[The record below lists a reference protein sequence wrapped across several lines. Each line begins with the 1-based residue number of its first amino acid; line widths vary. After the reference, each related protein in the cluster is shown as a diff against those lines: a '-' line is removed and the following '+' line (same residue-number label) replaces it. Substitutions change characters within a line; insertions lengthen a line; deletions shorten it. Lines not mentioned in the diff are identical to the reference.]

1 MNGMQLAERYYEQ
14 FGKPMLEEKF
24 PEVLETA
31 AIGLAGSGSEC
42 LMFDDAISEDHDFG
56 PGFCIWL
63 PGEDVVDRKTAFALE
78 RAYDALPAE
87 FEGYRRPLMQPVGGA
102 RKGVMRISDFFMD
115 KTGHENA
122 DIPLRDWLGIPS
134 NSLNEAVNGRVFH
147 DKRGEF
153 TAVREAL
160 SVMPEDVRLK
170 KLAGHLLLM
179 SQSGQYNYQRCLD
192 HGEEGAAALAACE
205 FARNAVS
212 AVFLINGAYEPY
224 YKWSFRAMRELKI
237 LPELEETLTDIIS
250 TPNDPETS
258 FEKYNKIE
266 DVCTA
271 VIGALMDEEITSAA
285 CGDMEKHAYSVND
298 HVKDGSLRN
307 MHILAGV

>member
-1 MNGMQLAERYYEQ
+1 
-14 FGKPMLEEKF
+14 MLEEKF
-24 PEVLETA
+24 PEVMDLIA
-31 AIGLAGSGSEC
+31 VGLAGSGSEC
-42 LMFDDAISEDHDFG
+42 FGYDDAISEDHDFG

-63 PGEDVVDRKTAFALE
+63 PGEDAVDRKTAFALE

-87 FEGYRRPLMQPVGGA
+87 FEGYKRPLMQPVGGA
-102 RKGVMRISDFFMD
+102 RKGVMRMSDFFMD
-115 KTGHENA
+115 KIGHEDA
-122 DIPLRDWLGIPS
+122 DITLREWLLIPAA
-134 NSLNEAVNGRVFH
+134 SLGEAVNGRIFY

-153 TAVREAL
+153 TAAREAL
-160 SVMPEDVRLK
+160 RKMPEDVRLK

-192 HGEEGAAALAACE
+192 HGEEGAAALAAAE
-205 FARNAVS
+205 FVKNAVS
-212 AVFLINGAYEPY
+212 AVFLLNGAYEPY
-224 YKWSFRAMRELKI
+224 YKWSFRAMRDLRI
-237 LPELEETLTDIIS
+237 LPELERPLVDIIS

-258 FEKYNKIE
+258 FEKYNNIE

-271 VIGALMDEEITSAA
+271 VIGALMDGDITSAT

-298 HVKDGSLRN
+298 HIKDGDIRN